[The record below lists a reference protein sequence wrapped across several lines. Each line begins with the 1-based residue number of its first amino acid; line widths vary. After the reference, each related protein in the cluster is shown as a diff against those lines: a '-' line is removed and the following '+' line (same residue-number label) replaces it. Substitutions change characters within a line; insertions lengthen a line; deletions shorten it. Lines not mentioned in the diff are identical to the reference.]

1 MKRLTITLS
10 EEDFR
15 SVMGAILKTGADF
28 QVETVA
34 EEPSKPVRHL
44 QRKTADGQTLED
56 VVFNTISSFGGKA
69 TLKQI
74 AEDAKGSGF
83 DYRSGEGKARK
94 LHKDGRLS
102 YKGGHYY
109 MVIGGAIDG

>member
-34 EEPSKPVRHL
+34 EEGAKPELRHS
-44 QRKTADGQTLED
+44 QKKSADGKTPEQIIFDVLKNQAGRAQFED
-56 VVFNTISSFGGKA
+56 FEGAGLDVGFNPASMRGRARKMVN
-69 TLKQI
+69 
-74 AEDAKGSGF
+74 
-83 DYRSGEGKARK
+83 EGKIAVSGK
-94 LHKDGRLS
+94 FFVMK
-102 YKGGHYY
+102 
-109 MVIGGAIDG
+109 IGGAAS